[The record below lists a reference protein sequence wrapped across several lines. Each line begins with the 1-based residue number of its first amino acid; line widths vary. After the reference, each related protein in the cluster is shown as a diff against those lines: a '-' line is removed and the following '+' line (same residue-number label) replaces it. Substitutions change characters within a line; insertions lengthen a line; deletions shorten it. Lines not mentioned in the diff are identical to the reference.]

1 MKKHLSI
8 ILALIMVLSTFTPA
22 FGTNDEKELYE
33 QAGGEIL
40 KNIGVLEGSKSGDL
54 MLNNKLKRQDMVVLI
69 SRLYKQEDKA
79 KKLQRKKIHL

>member
-33 QAGGEIL
+33 QAEIL
-40 KNIGVLEGSKSGDL
+40 KYRCTRVQN
-54 MLNNKLKRQDMVVLI
+54 
-69 SRLYKQEDKA
+69 QEF
-79 KKLQRKKIHL
+79 

>member
-33 QAGGEIL
+33 QAGEIL

-79 KKLQRKKIHL
+79 KITKEKIHL